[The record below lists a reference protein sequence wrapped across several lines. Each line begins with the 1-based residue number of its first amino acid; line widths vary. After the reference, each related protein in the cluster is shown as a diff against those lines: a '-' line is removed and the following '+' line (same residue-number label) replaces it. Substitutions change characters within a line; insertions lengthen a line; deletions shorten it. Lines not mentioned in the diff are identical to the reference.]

1 MSTTTMTPANGVD
14 RAALVRAAQ
23 GKPASPA
30 APAAGAQ
37 RVPMGIRTIA
47 GPGAETTAT
56 PTPAQPDRSVE
67 RLLSVAAASGSAR
80 TRHLAAKIS
89 GLLEEL
95 TGRVEAEEAQRR
107 EREAAEAQRQ
117 ELAEAEA
124 QLARQL
130 AEVRQKLRTT
140 GRDTTAQPPRSR
152 REGAEQRAAI
162 RAWALA
168 NGHEISARGRISGEI
183 VQAWAAATGSEVTR

>member
-1 MSTTTMTPANGVD
+1 MTPANGVG

-23 GKPASPA
+23 GKPASSA
-30 APAAGAQ
+30 AQ
-37 RVPMGIRTIA
+37 RVPMGIRTVA

-56 PTPAQPDRSVE
+56 PTAAQPDRSVE
-67 RLLSVAAASGSAR
+67 RLLRVAAASGSAR
-80 TRHLAAKIS
+80 TRNLAEKIA
-89 GLLEEL
+89 GLVQEL

-140 GRDTTAQPPRSR
+140 GRDTTAQPSRSR

-183 VQAWAAATGSEVTR
+183 VRAWAAATGSEVTR

>member
-1 MSTTTMTPANGVD
+1 MSTTTMTPANGAG

-23 GKPASPA
+23 GKPAPSA
-30 APAAGAQ
+30 ASAAGAQ
-37 RVPMGIRTIA
+37 RVPMGIRTVA
-47 GPGAETTAT
+47 GPGAETTT

-67 RLLSVAAASGSAR
+67 RLLRVAAASGSAR
-80 TRHLAAKIS
+80 TRNLAEKIA
-89 GLLEEL
+89 GLVQEL

-140 GRDTTAQPPRSR
+140 GRDTTAQPSRSR

-183 VQAWAAATGSEVTR
+183 VQAWAAATGSEVTQ

>member
-1 MSTTTMTPANGVD
+1 MSTTTMTPANGAG
-14 RAALVRAAQ
+14 RTALVRAAQ
-23 GKPASPA
+23 GKPSPV
-30 APAAGAQ
+30 Q
-37 RVPMGIRTIA
+37 RVPMGIRVVS
-47 GPGAETTAT
+47 GSGAEPTPTTPAPSPTTA
-56 PTPAQPDRSVE
+56 DRTVE
-67 RLLSVAAASGSAR
+67 ALLSVAAASGSAR
-80 TRHLAAKIS
+80 TRNLAEKIA
-89 GLLEEL
+89 GLVQEL

-140 GRDTTAQPPRSR
+140 GRDTTAQPSRSR

>member
-1 MSTTTMTPANGVD
+1 MSTTTMTPANGAG

-23 GKPASPA
+23 GKPAPS
-30 APAAGAQ
+30 AAGAQ
-37 RVPMGIRTIA
+37 RVPMGIRTVA
-47 GPGAETTAT
+47 GPGAETTTT

-67 RLLSVAAASGSAR
+67 RLLRVAAASGSAR
-80 TRHLAAKIS
+80 TRNLAEKIV
-89 GLLEEL
+89 GLVQEL
-95 TGRVEAEEAQRR
+95 TGRVEAEDAQRR

-140 GRDTTAQPPRSR
+140 GRDTTAQPSRSR

-183 VQAWAAATGSEVTR
+183 VQAWAAATGSEVTQ